1 MTNDDKYA
9 RAVLIAARDIKRL
22 RGAVRIQSA
31 AIALLSAAAILAI
44 TARRKERRHDP
55 P

>member
-9 RAVLIAARDIKRL
+9 RAVIIAARDIKRL
-22 RGAVRIQSA
+22 RGAVRIRSA
-31 AIALLSAAAILAI
+31 AIVLLSAAILAI
-44 TARRKERRHDP
+44 TAKRKERKHDP

>member
-9 RAVLIAARDIKRL
+9 RAVLIAAHDIKRL

-31 AIALLSAAAILAI
+31 AIALLSAASILAI
-44 TARRKERRHDP
+44 TAKRKERKHDP

>member
-9 RAVLIAARDIKRL
+9 RAVLIAACEIKRL

-44 TARRKERRHDP
+44 TARRKERKHDP